1 MTNVGKSGLA
11 LLLGPSGS
19 RPLAIAIG
27 DGSGIVNEFNTDLIN
42 ETDRASFSSTDI
54 TTSRETTF
62 ISDFNSLE
70 MSGTT
75 LKEFGVYSSVAS
87 GVGLC
92 WSREGF
98 TGVEF
103 DGTNEVQIQVIYKI
117 VWGNKN
123 GK

>member
-1 MTNVGKSGLA
+1 MGITHVGKSGLA

-27 DGSGIVNEFNTDLIN
+27 TGSGIVNEFNTDLIN
-42 ETDRASFSSTDI
+42 ETDRATFSSTDI
-54 TTSRETTF
+54 ATAEETTF

-75 LKEFGVYSSVAS
+75 LTEFGVYSSGSS
-87 GVGLC
+87 GVGKC

-98 TGVEF
+98 TGVDF

-117 VWGNKN
+117 V
-123 GK
+123 

>member
-1 MTNVGKSGLA
+1 MGITHVGKSGLA
-11 LLLGPSGS
+11 LLLGPGGS

-27 DGSGIVNEFNTDLIN
+27 DGSGIVNVFNTDLIN

-54 TTSRETTF
+54 ATAEEITF

-70 MSGTT
+70 MSGRT
-75 LKEFGVYSSVAS
+75 LKEFGVYSSATA

-117 VWGNKN
+117 V
-123 GK
+123 